1 MGDPLAIIWRLV
13 LVSALLAAL
22 MALVTAYLAPDPDTV
37 ARGNREITIGLGIAY
52 FASYWLWVRKAQA
65 DAVPR
70 GQQAGPIMLLLV
82 VSLFLSLTPLFAP
95 LLGVA
100 DQDWATRAWEAE
112 RAWVATLGVAAA
124 LVLYLRATRAQ
135 GGPS

>member
-37 ARGNREITIGLGIAY
+37 ARGNREVTIGLGIAY

-124 LVLYLRATRAQ
+124 LVLYLRGTRGSSRAT
-135 GGPS
+135 

>member
-65 DAVPR
+65 EAVPR

>member
-100 DQDWATRAWEAE
+100 DQDWATRAWDAE

>member
-1 MGDPLAIIWRLV
+1 LGDPLAIIWRLV

>member
-13 LVSALLAAL
+13 IVSALLAAL

-37 ARGNREITIGLGIAY
+37 LRGNREITIGLGIAY

-100 DQDWATRAWEAE
+100 DQDWATNAWEAE

-124 LVLYLRATRAQ
+124 LVLYLRATRGA
-135 GGPS
+135 SRAT

>member
-1 MGDPLAIIWRLV
+1 LGDPLAIIWRLV

-65 DAVPR
+65 EAVPR